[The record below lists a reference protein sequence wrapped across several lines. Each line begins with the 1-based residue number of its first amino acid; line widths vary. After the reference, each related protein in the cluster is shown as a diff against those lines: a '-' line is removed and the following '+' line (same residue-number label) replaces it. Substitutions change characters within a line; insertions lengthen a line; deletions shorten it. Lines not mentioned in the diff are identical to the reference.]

1 MANYIKCSIIVAIV
15 AAIYLIGYKHAQTE
29 GERAIEALKLEHA
42 NAIIGAQEKERAKY
56 EQTIQSLISDLDRA
70 RSERDDR
77 MHELESFRSRATDHA
92 TCTSQRDRLA
102 RIAVGLES
110 VANRAILF
118 IKGGQK

>member
-42 NAIIGAQEKERAKY
+42 NAIISAQEKERAKY

>member
-1 MANYIKCSIIVAIV
+1 MANYIKYGIVV
-15 AAIYLIGYKHAQTE
+15 FVVTAIYLVGYKHAQTE
-29 GERAIEALKLEHA
+29 GKRAIEALKLEHA

-77 MHELESFRSRATDHA
+77 MHELEGFRSRATDHA

-118 IKGGQK
+118 AEGGTK